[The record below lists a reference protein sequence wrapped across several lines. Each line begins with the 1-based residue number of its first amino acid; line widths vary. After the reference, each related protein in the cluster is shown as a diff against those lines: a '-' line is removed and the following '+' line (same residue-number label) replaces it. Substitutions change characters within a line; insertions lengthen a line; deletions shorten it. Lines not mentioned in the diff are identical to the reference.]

1 MKKFIKK
8 IIQVLGGTQQNVSC
22 EPNMNEV
29 KRDMGETYLLNMEY
43 RDFEKWV
50 DTALA
55 VELPENIEAFCFN
68 LYEDFNP
75 YDDGKKLYSVEIIG
89 SPSFDEAVEDW
100 ACDEVFN
107 NRDYPFLWKNDKSW
121 EDALEEAKILV
132 KRYLKEGKYAPLL
145 RSKKAVGI
153 GFVDGDIE
161 LL

>member
-1 MKKFIKK
+1 MLA
-8 IIQVLGGTQQNVSC
+8 LGFTQQNRSC
-22 EPNMNEV
+22 EPKMNEV

-68 LYEDFNP
+68 LYEKGNNV
-75 YDDGKKLYSVEIIG
+75 YAVEIIG
-89 SPSFDEAVEDW
+89 SPTFDETDEDW

-107 NRDYPFLWKNDKSW
+107 NRAYPLCWKSNKSW
-121 EDALEEAKILV
+121 EGALEDTKSLV
-132 KRYLKEGKYAPLL
+132 KRYLKEGKYASLL
-145 RSKKAVGI
+145 LSKKGVGV
-153 GFVDGDIE
+153 GFVDGNIE

>member
-22 EPNMNEV
+22 EPKMP
-29 KRDMGETYLLNMEY
+29 KLETDIEETNPTDIKYE
-43 RDFEKWV
+43 DFEKWIDV
-50 DTALA
+50 SLSE
-55 VELPENIEAFCFN
+55 ELPSNIEAFCFN

-89 SPSFDEAVEDW
+89 SPSFDETDEDW

-107 NRDYPFLWKNDKSW
+107 NRAYPLCWKSDKSW
-121 EDALEEAKILV
+121 EGVLEEMKSFV
-132 KRYLKEGKYAPLL
+132 KRYLREGKYASLL
-145 RSKKAVGI
+145 RSKQAVAI
-153 GFVDGDIE
+153 GFVDGDLE

>member
-1 MKKFIKK
+1 MKKVIKK

-22 EPNMNEV
+22 EPKMNEV

-89 SPSFDEAVEDW
+89 SPSFDETDEDW

-107 NRDYPFLWKNDKSW
+107 NRAYPLCWKSDKSW
-121 EDALEEAKILV
+121 EGVLEEMRGLV
-132 KRYLKEGKYAPLL
+132 WRYLREGKYASLL
-145 RSKKAVGI
+145 RSKQAVAI
-153 GFVDGDIE
+153 GFVDGDLE